1 MKLIYKLLAIAV
13 ITTALSCGEKPSAE
27 NKEAEWRVMADTI
40 QYSVDIMPNDAEQP
54 WAKEQV
60 KQLDR
65 QLLIDQLFESVY
77 RHRAR
82 AYNFS
87 DNRLLSLEEVKEM
100 EINESHDRDLAARLH
115 FWECWRYNAQGV
127 LFEKKVLKVMIA
139 YEARTEEGELKGYKA
154 GVVIEMNQ

>member
-1 MKLIYKLLAIAV
+1 MA
-13 ITTALSCGEKPSAE
+13 
-27 NKEAEWRVMADTI
+27 MADTI

-65 QLLIDQLFESVY
+65 RLLIDQLFESVY
-77 RHRAR
+77 RHRAK
-82 AYNFS
+82 AYSFS

-115 FWECWRYNAQGV
+115 FWECWRYNTQGV
-127 LFEKKVLKVMIA
+127 LFEKRVLKVMIA
-139 YEARTEEGELKGYKA
+139 YEARTDEGELKGYKA
-154 GVVIEMNQ
+154 GIVIEMNQ